1 MQTVAGET
9 PGLGLID
16 PVISVGG
23 QAGRAIRHG
32 PQHRQKHHR
41 APDNARQTQPPRS
54 HRGMLT
60 CCAMGGHLIR
70 DMAWLLAAT
79 LILGTAANL
88 VPGRRLAWWGAGQ
101 QPPQEGRDFQW
112 MDVHSANE
120 VHQLLPGA
128 VFVDTRGPGAYTEAH
143 IPGAMH
149 LSYTELGRGLPTDLE
164 EVLRRAD
171 LILLYGDT
179 ADADIEQLTA
189 QELRRQGLA
198 PPYILAGG
206 LPAWRAAGLPV
217 EPHTQVSP

>member
-1 MQTVAGET
+1 
-9 PGLGLID
+9 
-16 PVISVGG
+16 
-23 QAGRAIRHG
+23 
-32 PQHRQKHHR
+32 
-41 APDNARQTQPPRS
+41 
-54 HRGMLT
+54 
-60 CCAMGGHLIR
+60 MGGHLIR

-101 QPPQEGRDFQW
+101 QPPQEGRDFRW